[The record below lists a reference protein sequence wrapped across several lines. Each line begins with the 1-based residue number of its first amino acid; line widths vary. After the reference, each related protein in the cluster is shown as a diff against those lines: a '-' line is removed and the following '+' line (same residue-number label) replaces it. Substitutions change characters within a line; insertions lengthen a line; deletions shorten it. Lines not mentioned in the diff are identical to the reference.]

1 MTLDMTRGNPL
12 RSIVLFSIPMLI
24 GGVFQLFYNLTDTL
38 VVGRTIGSQAL
49 AAVGATTSAT
59 FFLTSVALGFT
70 SAFSIVISQRFGAAD
85 KPALRR
91 AVISSIYL
99 TLAASLLLAL
109 AGIFGARPLLVLLQT
124 PADILDDAAAY
135 LRICM
140 GCSVGLIVYNGAAGI
155 LRAVGNSRTPLFV
168 LIFCTLL
175 NIGLDLLFVLVFHL
189 GVPGVAIAT
198 VLSQLCSAAVCVFLL
213 VRQFRSLSFTR
224 ADLSPDWDSL
234 REITVLGLSMG
245 AQSVLLSIGEM
256 TVTGAINVYGSDVV
270 AAFTT
275 VNRFTQFATISY
287 LNFAGA
293 FSVFAGQNFGARR
306 FDRIKKGFRETFL
319 IILVLSVLSA
329 VLSFLFGDH
338 LVRLFLSE
346 GDTRLDSVLGIARG
360 CLRVYSVFFPAL
372 GVILLYNNT
381 LRGMGDA
388 AIPFLS
394 GMVELALKVGGALV
408 LSALFGYFGI
418 WFANPLGWALGI
430 IPSAIRYH
438 LGRWAKEPAAEPAA
452 P

>member
-24 GGVFQLFYNLTDTL
+24 GGVFQLFYNLADTL

-91 AVISSIYL
+91 
-99 TLAASLLLAL
+99 
-109 AGIFGARPLLVLLQT
+109 QT

-224 ADLSPDWDSL
+224 ADLSPDWASL

-293 FSVFAGQNFGARR
+293 FSVFAGQNFGAKR

-346 GDTRLDSVLGIARG
+346 GDAHLDSVLSIARG

-372 GVILLYNNT
+372 GLILLYNNT